1 MRTECDK
8 MSHVLSDRC
17 VKMSHFTR
25 IYVIVALITSDLD
38 KQEVGI

>member
-8 MSHVLSDRC
+8 MSHALSNRC
-17 VKMSHFTR
+17 VKMAHFAR
-25 IYVIVALITSDLD
+25 IYEIVSLNTSDLD